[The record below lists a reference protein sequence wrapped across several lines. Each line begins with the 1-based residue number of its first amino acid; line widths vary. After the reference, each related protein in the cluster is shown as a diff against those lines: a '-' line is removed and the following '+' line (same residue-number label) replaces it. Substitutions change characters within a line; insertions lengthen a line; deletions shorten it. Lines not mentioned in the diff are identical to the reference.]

1 MTEGLDNTAY
11 LRAVWIIPVLAFV
24 TLFLGVWGWLDY
36 RLPVD
41 DALYRAVGLFVTDND
56 QYAQGVGLHDWRFRV
71 GRWTAVAVVFSTAF
85 LALGAVLHQN
95 LARSLAKRARQAV
108 VVVGDDLLAPAALGM
123 ARRAGHS
130 ALWLGA
136 AVFGSPSLKSI
147 ALPWPPEE
155 HAQSVRVHARA
166 ADHVLIA
173 HGDDAESL
181 ALARAA
187 RAASS
192 TAFVTVLMGDT
203 ELAEDAAATVNEAR
217 TRVFSRASLAAR
229 ALHLTHPPFLAAR
242 QLGHPRIHALIV
254 GFGQTGQAIARDL
267 IVNCRAAGLSLPR
280 LTVIDPQAGA
290 LESVLR
296 VRAPELDDCCE
307 PRFIEGEIGSRSVRP
322 GPVQIGEAIREGGPI
337 TSAYVCLS
345 NDAATLSAAV
355 MLQSLLRSLDLMAPQ
370 IFARLGQA
378 YLLDA
383 AGAGAR
389 GLDALTPFGEL
400 GALLEASQFLCDI
413 PDDAA
418 RAFNEAYR
426 AGLTHAQ
433 RDDPANRSARP
444 WEELDETYRQANR
457 DAVAHIP
464 AKLASAGIDPARW
477 RSVVGLPQL
486 QPGERIYANDAE
498 LEVLAELEHERWQ
511 AQRRMDGWR
520 RAEGPR
526 KDEARRL
533 HPSLVP
539 YRQLT
544 DDIKE
549 FDRAYVRQ
557 TAAACG
563 GAD

>member
-1 MTEGLDNTAY
+1 MAERSDNTPY
-11 LRAVWIIPVLAFV
+11 LRAVWIIPALALF
-24 TLFLGVWGWLDY
+24 TLFLGAWGWLDY
-36 RLPVD
+36 RLPLD
-41 DALYRAVGLFVTDND
+41 DALYRAVGLFVADND
-56 QYAQGVGLHDWRFRV
+56 HYAQGVGLHDWRFRL
-71 GRWTAVAVVFSTAF
+71 GRWTALAVVFSTGF
-85 LALGAVLHQN
+85 LALGAVLHHN
-95 LARSLAKRARQAV
+95 LARSFARLARQAV
-108 VVVGDDLLAPAALGM
+108 VVVGDDQLAPAALGM
-123 ARRAGHS
+123 ARRAGRS

-136 AVFGSPSLKSI
+136 PVFGFPSLRSI
-147 ALPWPPEE
+147 ALPWPAEE

-166 ADHVLIA
+166 ADHVLIS

-187 RAASS
+187 RAAASK
-192 TAFVTVLMGDT
+192 AFVTVLMRDT
-203 ELAEDAAATVNEAR
+203 ELAEEAAATVNEAR
-217 TRVFSRASLAAR
+217 TRVFSRAALAAR
-229 ALHLTHPPFLAAR
+229 ALHLSHPPFLAAR

-267 IVNCRAAGLSLPR
+267 MVNCRAVGLALPR

-307 PRFIEGEIGSRSVRP
+307 SCFVDGEIGSRSVRP
-322 GPVQIGEAIREGGPI
+322 GPVQIAEAIRAGGPI
-337 TSAYVCLS
+337 TAVYVCLS
-345 NDAATLSAAV
+345 EDAATLSAAV
-355 MLQSLLRSLDLMAPQ
+355 MLQSLLRSLDLSPPQ

-378 YLLDA
+378 YLQDAAA
-383 AGAGAR
+383 AGAG

-400 GALLEASQFLCDI
+400 GAVLEASQFLCEA
-413 PDDAA
+413 PDAAA

-426 AGLTHAQ
+426 TGLTPAQ

-444 WEELDETYRQANR
+444 WDELDETYRQANR
-457 DAVAHIP
+457 DAVAHVP

-477 RSVVGLPQL
+477 RGVLGLPRL
-486 QPGERIYANDAE
+486 GSGERLYANEAE

-520 RAEGPR
+520 RGEGPS

-539 YRQLT
+539 YCQLT

-563 GAD
+563 EAD